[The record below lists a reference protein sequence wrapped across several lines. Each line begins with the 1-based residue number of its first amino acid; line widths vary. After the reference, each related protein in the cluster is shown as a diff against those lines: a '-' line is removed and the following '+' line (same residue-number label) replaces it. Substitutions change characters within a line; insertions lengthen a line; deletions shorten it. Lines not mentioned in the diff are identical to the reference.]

1 MSRRPAC
8 TWCCPSGAPC
18 DDPLGG
24 NPREQLAR
32 AEFEIRRALDAI
44 AAAAASS
51 ARGDDAACAAAIS
64 RAARTIGV
72 AWVTLGGAREL
83 VRRRGGRP

>member
-1 MSRRPAC
+1 MSRRPVC
-8 TWCCPSGAPC
+8 TWCASSSGAPC
-18 DDPLGG
+18 DDPLGST
-24 NPREQLAR
+24 RSQLKR
-32 AEFEIRRALDAI
+32 AEDEIRRALDAI
-44 AAAAASS
+44 AAARACA

-83 VRRRGGRP
+83 VRR